1 VWQSSLL
8 NGGGDVENLLINYRA
23 FERNGEKGYNANYV
37 IANLLPERDTGEGLH
52 FFFSKCDPTRF
63 VSATCSVTFACRR
76 RHKNSGEKCQITA
89 DPNEIIAKVPLII

>member
-37 IANLLPERDTGEGLH
+37 IANLLPERDTGEGLQ
-52 FFFSKCDPTRF
+52 FFFRNATRR
-63 VSATCSVTFACRR
+63 VLCRR
-76 RHKNSGEKCQITA
+76 LVA
-89 DPNEIIAKVPLII
+89 